1 MSGPVDI
8 QTLAH
13 ELASAESICE
23 PRDRILALALFR
35 LLADGAPVAPA
46 LLAER
51 AGASIADAVT
61 WLRDDCGTQFDEHG
75 RVVAFGGLT
84 LRPTAH
90 VLEVDGRELHTWCAW
105 DTLFLP
111 ELLGRAATVR
121 SISPTSGRAIA
132 LDVDASGVQ
141 ALEPSTTVLSML
153 RPTAGFA
160 RDTIGTFCC
169 FVHFFASE
177 ADGQDWIARNDG
189 TFLISV
195 RDGFELGRL
204 TNHEVF
210 GAALA
215 AG

>member
-1 MSGPVDI
+1 MHVDI
-8 QTLAH
+8 PTLAH

-23 PRDRILALALFR
+23 PRDRALALALFR
-35 LLADGAPVAPA
+35 LLADGTPVAPA
-46 LLAER
+46 RLAEH
-51 AGASIADAVT
+51 ADVPVAET
-61 WLRDDCGTQFDEHG
+61 AAWLRGDCGTQFDEQD
-75 RVVAFGGLT
+75 RVVAYGGLT

-90 VLEVDGRELHTWCAW
+90 AFEVDGRELHTWCAW

-121 SISPTSGRAIA
+121 STSPAGGQAIS
-132 LDVDASGVQ
+132 LEVDASGVRS
-141 ALEPSTTVLSML
+141 LEPSTAVLSML
-153 RPTAGFA
+153 RPTPGFA

-169 FVHFFASE
+169 FVHFFASA
-177 ADGQDWIARNDG
+177 ADAGDWIARNAG

-195 RDGFELGRL
+195 PAGFELGRL
-204 TNHEVF
+204 VNREVF